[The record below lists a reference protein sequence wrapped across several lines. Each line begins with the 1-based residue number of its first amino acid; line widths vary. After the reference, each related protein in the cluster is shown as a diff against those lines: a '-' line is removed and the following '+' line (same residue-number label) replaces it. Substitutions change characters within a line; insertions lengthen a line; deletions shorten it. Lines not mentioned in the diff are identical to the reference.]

1 MSIEFVKNTKPFLDD
16 EIDLFFKNNT
26 KSFNLDFENYDKNR
40 VVPCFFEVFE
50 NGERIGLVSLD
61 GSNLGEVEIV
71 VGKLDKTKKDFLD
84 KVLSNLDLLKQ
95 QFPQE
100 WLDVDNEDEYKASWL
115 AIVKADNPYFDFMC
129 AKNIEY
135 GFNERGGDKETELL
149 FQKAI

>member
-16 EIDLFFKNNT
+16 EIVLFFNNNA
-26 KSFNLDFENYDKNR
+26 KSFNLDFENYDRNR
-40 VVPCFFEVFE
+40 VIPYFFEVFE
-50 NGERIGLVSLD
+50 GGERIGLVSLD
-61 GSNLGEVEIV
+61 GSHLGEVEIV
-71 VGKLDKTKKDFLD
+71 VGKLDETKKGVLA

-100 WLDVDNEDEYKASWL
+100 WLDANNEEYKTSWS
-115 AIVKADNPYFDFMC
+115 ATVKADNPYFDFMC

-135 GFNERGGDKETELL
+135 GFDERGDDKETGLF